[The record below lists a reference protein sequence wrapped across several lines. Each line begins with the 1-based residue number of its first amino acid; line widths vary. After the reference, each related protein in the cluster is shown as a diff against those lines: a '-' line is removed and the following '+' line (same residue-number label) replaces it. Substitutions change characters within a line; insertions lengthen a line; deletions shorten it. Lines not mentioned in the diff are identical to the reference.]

1 MPRRILPLL
10 LGLLLWSSAYA
21 EVLKVAA
28 LHPIL
33 EEWVNELGGD
43 AVDVIGI
50 LPAKAN
56 LHDFSPTPQDMAT
69 LQKMDLIVAMG
80 KNLETYL
87 DSLRENVPESVGIL
101 EAGRRVRSLK
111 IDPKLE
117 AFACCPTHTHG
128 AIDPHWWHSPMS
140 ARRAVR
146 SIEKELT
153 RRLPDQKKAIEA
165 RADEIVTSLE
175 ELDQWADSELA
186 VIPPRQR
193 KLVTA
198 HAAFGYFCKEY
209 NFTAVPV
216 AGTKNEGQST
226 PEFLASTIK
235 LLKKNN
241 IRALFPEMYAGA
253 APLQALHEATGIPL
267 APHLYAEF
275 LPQQESD
282 TYESMFR
289 ANIQN
294 IVTHL
299 GPPASL

>member
-146 SIEKELT
+146 SI
-153 RRLPDQKKAIEA
+153 
-165 RADEIVTSLE
+165 
-175 ELDQWADSELA
+175 
-186 VIPPRQR
+186 
-193 KLVTA
+193 
-198 HAAFGYFCKEY
+198 
-209 NFTAVPV
+209 
-216 AGTKNEGQST
+216 
-226 PEFLASTIK
+226 
-235 LLKKNN
+235 
-241 IRALFPEMYAGA
+241 
-253 APLQALHEATGIPL
+253 
-267 APHLYAEF
+267 
-275 LPQQESD
+275 
-282 TYESMFR
+282 
-289 ANIQN
+289 
-294 IVTHL
+294 
-299 GPPASL
+299 